1 MLVTLDTNVLY
12 QSLHSNLGASYFILT
27 KIRNREI
34 QIAIS
39 VPVFYEYEE
48 VLSRQGS
55 LDNFELDKEDINKFL
70 RYISFIGKVYDP
82 YFLYR
87 PNLRDESDNKFV
99 ELAVASQSEYLIT
112 NNIKDYKSAELK
124 FDNLNIITPGKF
136 VKIWRNN
143 YA

>member
-12 QSLHSNLGASYFILT
+12 QSLHSNLGALYFILN

-34 QIAIS
+34 QMAIS

-48 VLSRQGS
+48 VLSKQGS
-55 LDNFELDKEDINKFL
+55 LDNFELDKEDIEKFL
-70 RYISFIGKVYDP
+70 RYISFIGKIYDP

-99 ELAVASQSEYLIT
+99 ELAVASQSDYLIT
-112 NNIKDYKSAELK
+112 NNIKDYKSSELR